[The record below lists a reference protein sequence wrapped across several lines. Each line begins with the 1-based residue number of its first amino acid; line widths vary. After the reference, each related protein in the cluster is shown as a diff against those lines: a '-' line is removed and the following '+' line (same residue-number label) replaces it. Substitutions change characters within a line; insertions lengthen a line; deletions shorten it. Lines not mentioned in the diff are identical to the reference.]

1 MREQDHLKKN
11 ILGNRDIF
19 RFKLFRNR
27 GSTGDEYD
35 RLWVYYEAGN
45 GFKKIVEER
54 NIAEKGNSFI
64 KFE

>member
-35 RLWVYYEAGN
+35 RLRVYYGAGN
-45 GFKKIVEER
+45 GFKNCLKKEILQKKETV
-54 NIAEKGNSFI
+54 S
-64 KFE
+64 

>member
-1 MREQDHLKKN
+1 
-11 ILGNRDIF
+11 
-19 RFKLFRNR
+19 
-27 GSTGDEYD
+27 
-35 RLWVYYEAGN
+35 VYYGAGN